1 MQNQSVM
8 KALIEA
14 QELARRFNEAE
25 AVWRLFQQKRELRHL
40 LGTDSPLP
48 ESVLDDQDWQ
58 AAEREGREAR
68 AIGFAYPNP

>member
-1 MQNQSVM
+1 MQHQSVM
-8 KALIEA
+8 KAAIEA

-40 LGTDSPLP
+40 RGTDSPLP

-68 AIGFAYPNP
+68 AIGFC